1 MTHGET
7 VEVER
12 SEAMSGCLQYGW
24 FKWIKN
30 FDYFDVNSISQN
42 SPIDYILEVDLE
54 YTDEFHAFHNDYP
67 LTPKKLEKKIVDEY
81 RIKAVYVKKL
91 IPNLG
96 KKTNYVLHYRNLQ
109 LYLSLGMKLTKIQK
123 C

>member
-1 MTHGET
+1 
-7 VEVER
+7 
-12 SEAMSGCLQYGW
+12 MSGCLQYGW

-54 YTDEFHAFHNDYP
+54 YTDEFHALHNDYP
-67 LTPKKLEKKIVDEY
+67 LTPEKLEKKIVDEY

-123 C
+123 R